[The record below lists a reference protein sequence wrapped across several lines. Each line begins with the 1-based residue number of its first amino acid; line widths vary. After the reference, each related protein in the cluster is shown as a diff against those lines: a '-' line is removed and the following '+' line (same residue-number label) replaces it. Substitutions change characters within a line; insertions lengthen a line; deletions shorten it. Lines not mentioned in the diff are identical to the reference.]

1 VRERDEPSTLTLAW
15 GRAALEQDGFVVF
28 DQLFTPEELREVE
41 QIADRLLSSSSRSN
55 HDPPFRRFLRDMA
68 PKKASEAGVF
78 DGVYRQPELEYA
90 GCLAPELLT
99 TGVFRKCSQMA
110 TALGGSI
117 SRRFDHLIYK
127 LPDSRTATPWHQDI
141 AYAKAKLDLDTTAL
155 HFWIPLQDAT
165 TENGCMH
172 FERGSH
178 RTPVR
183 RHGQYDRRTG
193 GKGFQAAETELA
205 DPVSCPVQRGGL
217 TIHTPRTLH
226 YAGPNT
232 TGETRKV
239 WIIQFARLG
248 AARLKVKQLLGEAPG
263 PLLE

>member
-1 VRERDEPSTLTLAW
+1 MRERDEPSTLQLAS
-15 GRAALEQDGFVVF
+15 GSAALEQDGFVVL
-28 DQLFTPEELREVE
+28 DQVFTPEELREVE
-41 QIADRLLSSSSRSN
+41 QIADWLLSDSSYVHHHR
-55 HDPPFRRFLRDMA
+55 PFRRFLRDMA
-68 PKKASEAGVF
+68 PKKDSEGEML
-78 DGVYRQPELEYA
+78 DGVCRQPELEYA

-110 TALGGSI
+110 QALSGSI
-117 SRRFDHLIYK
+117 SRHFDHLIYK

-141 AYAKAKLDLDTTAL
+141 AYTKAKLDLDTTAL

-165 TENGCMH
+165 IENGCMH

-183 RHGQYDRRTG
+183 RHDQYDRRTG
-193 GKGFQAAETELA
+193 GKGLQAAEAKLA
-205 DPVSCPVQRGGL
+205 DAVSCPVQRGGL

-232 TGETRKV
+232 SGETRKV
-239 WIIQFARLG
+239 WIIQFARFG

-263 PLLE
+263 PLLR